1 MSAYR
6 MGKDLYNPTSNRRRI
21 SKIHK
26 ELKKVDIKIPNNS
39 VKNWGRSKKRI
50 LSKRISNGQ
59 ETLKGMFNALS
70 HQGNEN

>member
-1 MSAYR
+1 
-6 MGKDLYNPTSNRRRI
+6 MGKDLHNLTSNRRMI

-26 ELKKVDIKIPNNS
+26 ELTKVDINKPNNS
-39 VKNWGRSKKRI
+39 VKNWGRSKKKI

-70 HQGNEN
+70 HQGNAN